1 MKENALLFHNEFLQ
15 FLFKRSGASFICF
28 FGNSNGVPWFFA
40 RPSNAFALY
49 HHLLVVH
56 TFLSRFKDRKIE
68 ARVGQDHKTI
78 ALLWQLTARRV
89 SKLHWGWWYSTAP
102 DVASPYRVRVEPF
115 NSGDSDI
122 PSFTGK
128 LLANA
133 LFVSLLFT
141 IAISS
146 LLAAEKTFSLPTVFL
161 SPCCC
166 TSSSSFSSF
175 LFPFLH
181 PAAPSPAAAAP
192 PPLSRSVSFA
202 SRSHDSPV

>member
-1 MKENALLFHNEFLQ
+1 MKENALLFHNEILQ

-28 FGNSNGVPWFFA
+28 FGNSNSVPRFFA

-49 HHLLVVH
+49 RHPLVVH

-133 LFVSLLFT
+133 VRVLAIHDRDILVACGGEDLLPTDRISFTLLHVLFVFFLFP
-141 IAISS
+141 SS
-146 LLAAEKTFSLPTVFL
+146 LSSSCCSFS
-161 SPCCC
+161 CCC
-166 TSSSSFSSF
+166 CSSSSF
-175 LFPFLH
+175 
-181 PAAPSPAAAAP
+181 
-192 PPLSRSVSFA
+192 
-202 SRSHDSPV
+202 